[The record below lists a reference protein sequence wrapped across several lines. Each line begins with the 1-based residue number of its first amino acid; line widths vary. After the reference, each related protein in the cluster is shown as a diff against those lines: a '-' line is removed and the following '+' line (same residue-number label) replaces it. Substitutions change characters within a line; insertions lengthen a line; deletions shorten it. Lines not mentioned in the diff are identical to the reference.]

1 MYLFLSFASS
11 LSSFSAIVDDSSTL
25 LSSSVLDWSSSLQ
38 SCNVCSAN
46 LLNSV
51 EKIHIMT
58 SWITCKKDIIT
69 CMHSSLLI
77 SYQHYINLI
86 YLQTKRPGLLSFSL
100 ICLFAEGACRE
111 IKNLSNFP
119 RQKKKEIIGPQCV
132 WNATATS
139 ADSSLQIE
147 WVYH

>member
-11 LSSFSAIVDDSSTL
+11 LNSFSAIVDDSSTL

-51 EKIHIMT
+51 EKLHVMT
-58 SWITCKKDIIT
+58 NWITDKKDIIT
-69 CMHSSLLI
+69 CTLI
-77 SYQHYINLI
+77 SYYINLI
-86 YLQTKRPGLLSFSL
+86 KLQTKRPGLLSFSL